1 MTPAPNGNGRNGRP
15 IMSRLLTAIQEMT
28 WQTALIIVLLAGVT
42 APVYVVW
49 KFVTDQSF
57 RHDFMSSYELVQA
70 NVPCAVLIASTAQTA
85 DRYQIAAA
93 YDARDRI
100 ERIIMHRSPAV
111 LLTDAEI
118 QRVCDEVQKD
128 AQLMRNAKAQQLR
141 DEQEMRGL
149 LKP

>member
-1 MTPAPNGNGRNGRP
+1 MTPAPNGNGRP
-15 IMSRLLTAIQEMT
+15 LMSRLLTAIQEMT

-111 LLTDAEI
+111 MLNEAEI

-128 AQLMRNAKAQQLR
+128 AQIMRNAISERNRA
-141 DEQEMRGL
+141 EQEAHGL
-149 LKP
+149 K